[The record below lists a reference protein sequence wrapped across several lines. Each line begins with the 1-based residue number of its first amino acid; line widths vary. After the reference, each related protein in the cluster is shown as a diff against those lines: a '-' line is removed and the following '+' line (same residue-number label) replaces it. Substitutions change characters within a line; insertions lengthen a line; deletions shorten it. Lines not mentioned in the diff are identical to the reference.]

1 MENIVIVVLTLLIS
15 AAIFIPI
22 GIYIRKKIAESTI
35 QSAEK
40 EAKRLLETVKIEAEN
55 TKREEIFKA
64 KEEMLKLRNDL
75 EQEIKERRDEVK
87 LQEKRVIQKEENLDR
102 IVQS

>member
-1 MENIVIVVLTLLIS
+1 MTTIIAIVVTLLIS

-22 GIYIRKKIAESTI
+22 GVYVRKKIAESTI

-55 TKREEIFKA
+55 TKKEEVFKA
-64 KEEMLKLRNDL
+64 KEEILKLRND
-75 EQEIKERRDEVK
+75 
-87 LQEKRVIQKEENLDR
+87 
-102 IVQS
+102 